1 MHSFEEEALHSGLGL
16 GQGRNQNDGGDAHH
30 LGFLLE
36 GLPQVLIQLE
46 GFSVFLLGGL
56 EIPDLE
62 MPPKPPH
69 SLRDFPLKAVDHR
82 MPQEVEADSSRR
94 A

>member
-1 MHSFEEEALHSGLGL
+1 M
-16 GQGRNQNDGGDAHH
+16 
-30 LGFLLE
+30 LE
-36 GLPQVLIQLE
+36 GLQQVLIQLE

-62 MPPKPPH
+62 MPPKPSH

-82 MPQEVEADSSRR
+82 MPQEIEADSSRR
-94 A
+94 TDDRHALDGPGMLPSMGPCEGSAQEFS